1 MSWTTA
7 VDDLR
12 LLLNDGPTDK
22 IRAFKRVFGTTDGAN
37 AVFKTLEFR
46 RITDFTTVDETGP
59 VGIYINGEKFGP
71 IALPLE
77 YDDPGSGYFKF
88 SVPGSVPITGAV
100 IEATYYIQYFLDAE
114 LETFLRLAQNWLGFG
129 DDYSAIPQGL
139 RPAALQY
146 AAAEG
151 YQKLAMRFSSHLSE
165 TYRLEDMPDVK
176 QTALLAEY
184 KQASETA
191 RHQAQA
197 LRNEYYTR
205 QGQSLSPLFGVYS
218 PAIRDVPPRR

>member
-7 VDDLR
+7 LDDIR
-12 LLLNDGPTDK
+12 LTLNDGPTDK
-22 IRAFKRVFGTTDGAN
+22 IRAFKRVFGSADGSN

-59 VGIYINGEKFGP
+59 VGIYVNGEKFGP
-71 IALPLE
+71 LALPLD

-88 SVPGSVPITGAV
+88 AALSVPISGAV
-100 IEATYYIQYFLDAE
+100 IEATYYIQYFLDVE

-129 DDYSAIPQGL
+129 DNYANIPQGL

-151 YQKLAMRFSSHLSE
+151 YQKLAMRFSSQLSE

-184 KQASETA
+184 KQASEVS
-191 RHQAQA
+191 RQQAHK
-197 LRNEYYTR
+197 LRDEYYTR

>member
-22 IRAFKRVFGTTDGAN
+22 LRAFKRVFGTTDGGN
-37 AVFKTLEFR
+37 TVFKTLEFR
-46 RITDFTTVDETGP
+46 RITDFTTVDPGSP
-59 VGIYINGEKFGP
+59 LGIYINGDKADIF
-71 IALPLE
+71 AYPLV
-77 YDDPGSGYFKF
+77 YDDPGSGYFRF
-88 SVPGSVPITGAV
+88 QSPSGIPPSGSV
-100 IEATYYIQYFLDAE
+100 IEATYYIQYFLDTE

-151 YQKLAMRFSSHLSE
+151 YQKLAMRFSTHLSE

-218 PAIRDVPPRR
+218 PSIRDVPPRR

>member
-7 VDDLR
+7 LTDLR

-22 IRAFKRVFGTTDGAN
+22 IRAFKRVFGTVDGAN

-59 VGIYINGEKFGP
+59 LGIYINGEKFGP
-71 IALPLE
+71 IALPLT

-88 SVPGSVPITGAV
+88 DLLSIPIAGAV
-100 IEATYYIQYFLDAE
+100 VEATYYIQYFLDPE
-114 LETFLRLAQNWLGFG
+114 LQVFLRLAQNWLGFG

-151 YQKLAMRFSSHLSE
+151 YQKLAIKFSSHLSE

-176 QTALLAEY
+176 QMALLSEF
-184 KQASETA
+184 KQAADTA
-191 RHQAQA
+191 RQQAQQ
-197 LRNEYYTR
+197 LRNEYYSR

-218 PAIRDVPPRR
+218 PAIKDVPPRR